1 MAIERVKKAIEA
13 LKRGE
18 IIIMIDD
25 EDRENEGDLVYA
37 STFSTPEKVNFLA
50 TYGKGL
56 ICVAL
61 SEEIAKRFE
70 LVPMVSNNTSS
81 YETAFT
87 ISVDAKEAT
96 TGISAIERD
105 MTIKILADP
114 LGKAEDLVRP
124 GHIFPLIAKNGG
136 TLRRTGH
143 TEGSV
148 DLCRLAGLQESAV
161 ICEIMKDDGE
171 MARRKELLEFAE
183 KYNLRVVYISDIV
196 EYRLQNERLISL
208 VEENEIEMFGVRVKR
223 YLFRDHLNRLHT
235 AIQFYSKHSIANVKF
250 HHVGLDV
257 DLLTNSKK
265 YSSLVRSIE
274 YLKQNGG
281 VLVFLDSSNPQENNI
296 REFGIGA
303 QILKE
308 LGVNQIRLITSQ
320 SKEIGFIGI
329 HGFGLDVVEEIA
341 I

>member
-61 SEEIAKRFE
+61 SEEIAERFE
-70 LVPMVSNNTSS
+70 LVPMVSKNTSS

-161 ICEIMKDDGE
+161 ICEIMKDNGE
-171 MARRKELLEFAE
+171 MARRKDLLEFAE
-183 KYNLRVVYISDIV
+183 KHNLEIVYISDIV

-257 DLLTNSKK
+257 DLLTNNKK
-265 YSSLVRSIE
+265 YSSLMKSIE

-281 VLVFLDSSNPQENNI
+281 ILVFVDSSNPQENNI

-303 QILKE
+303 QVLKE